1 MKEVIGRLQKAV
13 LAELTEEN
21 IKSLMGDELKEIKE
35 EINKPK
41 SVVFDDDYPPE
52 EFFKGLLFSYNPEH
66 KSLNLIHCEY
76 DSIEISFLPFMMEM
90 IDFISW
96 GENDLDKHS
105 IAQSLI
111 LQRHVMNDLEKVMNV
126 LKERNTI
133 LKEKVLMAKCK
144 GGKKKGKGK

>member
-21 IKSLMGDELKEIKE
+21 IKSLMGDELKEIKK

-41 SVVFDDDYPPE
+41 SVVFDNDYPPE

-90 IDFISW
+90 IEFVQYWAD
-96 GENDLDKHS
+96 DLDKYS
-105 IAQSLI
+105 IAQTI
-111 LQRHVMNDLEKVMNV
+111 VLQRHIMDDLEKIMGV
-126 LKERNTI
+126 LKSHKSI
-133 LKEKVLMAKCK
+133 LKEKIMAAKCK
-144 GGKKKGKGK
+144 DPKKGKGK